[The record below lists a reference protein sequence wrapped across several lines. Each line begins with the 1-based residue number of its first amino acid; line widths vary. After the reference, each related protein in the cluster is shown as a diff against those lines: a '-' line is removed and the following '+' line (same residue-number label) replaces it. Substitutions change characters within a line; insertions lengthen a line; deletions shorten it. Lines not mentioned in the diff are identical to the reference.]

1 MSSEFLVLVVVAS
14 LALLGVVLN
23 QVQARLAL
31 LEVALNEG
39 LPPGHRVSA
48 PTPSGRSLGASP
60 DDVASVLGLGV
71 HVFLSRSC
79 HACQR
84 LVAELDERPFDL
96 DGLQFRFVDRPRP
109 VVTEIAA
116 ANGAAL
122 ALHQDEL
129 ARSVDADP
137 LPYTIAVGDHRLV
150 ARGVTPTRADVLA
163 LCRQAGRPSRSSP

>member
-14 LALLGVVLN
+14 LAVLGVVLN

-39 LPPGHRVSA
+39 LPPGHGVTEA
-48 PTPSGRSLGASP
+48 TPSGRSVGASP
-60 DDVASVLGLGV
+60 DEVASTLGLGV

-84 LVAELDERPFDL
+84 LVTELDERPFDL
-96 DGLQFRFVDRPRP
+96 DRLQFRFVDRPRP
-109 VVTEIAA
+109 LVTEIAA

-122 ALHQDEL
+122 AVQQDEL

-137 LPYTIAVGDHRLV
+137 LPYTIAVGAHGLV

-163 LCRQAGRPSRSSP
+163 LCRHAGRPSRSSP